1 MEVKPIKAT
10 VQIDAKDAI
19 ASLKALQREA
29 RKTVRELKRVE
40 DAMSI
45 ETELNKLR
53 RVAEEVVK
61 FLDKPVLSSREQGL
75 VDALIDAGYS
85 IKN

>member
-29 RKTVRELKRVE
+29 RKTVRELKLVE
-40 DAMSI
+40 DATRI

-53 RVAEEVVK
+53 RVAEEAVK

-75 VDALIDAGYS
+75 LDALIDAGYS